1 MKGFISRKKFR
12 VAFTASLLTLSL
24 ASFGIQSAHAVTE
37 LRFAALAGI
46 DNNFKPVIEQ
56 WNKENPDIQ
65 IKVETLPAAIPDI
78 VKNLA
83 ASALSG
89 NAPDLI
95 NNLDTYADQLA
106 DVGFTED
113 LTKYFGTAPGG

>member
-1 MKGFISRKKFR
+1 M
-12 VAFTASLLTLSL
+12 ASLLTLSL
-24 ASFGIQSAHAVTE
+24 ASFGIQSAHAAVE

-65 IKVETLPAAIPDI
+65 VKVETLPASIPDI

-89 NAPDLI
+89 SAPDII

-113 LTKYFGTAPGG
+113 LTKYFGTIKTKCGIRNWSLTSIT

>member
-1 MKGFISRKKFR
+1 MLFR
-12 VAFTASLLTLSL
+12 SD
-24 ASFGIQSAHAVTE
+24 G
-37 LRFAALAGI
+37 
-46 DNNFKPVIEQ
+46 NFKPVIEQ

-65 IKVETLPAAIPDI
+65 VKVETLPTTGIPDI
-78 VKNLA
+78 VKSLA

-89 NAPDLI
+89 SAPDLI

-113 LTKYFGTAPGG
+113 LTKYFGTGSGALKRADFLSSILELLRAN